1 MKFVSGMCVAGM
13 LVIGG
18 MVGCGT
24 SETKSTANQQESQ
37 KERDMKEADKAAMVY
52 IRELIELDSSKLEA
66 LLLKPYE
73 FIEGGKTYPGISK
86 EMKERYD
93 LYRYD
98 LKEEEKKSTIIML
111 YILIP
116 LKKRQRSE
124 DLRMIKVDEKDGKWK
139 NYEWAWDAN
148 NSLES
153 IVGSMKPTHVHK
165 WGKRNEKITFT
176 LHDFGI
182 STHAARVIR
191 YPSGRGEKTR
201 TNWSTYIR
209 KPIQRIH
216 R

>member
-1 MKFVSGMCVAGM
+1 
-13 LVIGG
+13 
-18 MVGCGT
+18 
-24 SETKSTANQQESQ
+24 
-37 KERDMKEADKAAMVY
+37 MKEADKAAMVY

-66 LLLKPYE
+66 LLYKPYE

-98 LKEEEKKSTIIML
+98 LKEEKEE
-111 YILIP
+111 YYYHVVYFDP
-116 LKKRQRSE
+116 VEKRQRSE
-124 DLRMIKVDEKDGKWK
+124 DLRMIKDEKDGKWK

-165 WGKRNEKITFT
+165 WGKRNEKLLSLCMILVFLLMPLGSSVT
-176 LHDFGI
+176 L
-182 STHAARVIR
+182 AEE
-191 YPSGRGEKTR
+191 EKTR

>member
-1 MKFVSGMCVAGM
+1 MEDEGNEKMKFVSGMCVAGM

-66 LLLKPYE
+66 LLYKPYE

-98 LKEEEKKSTIIML
+98 LKEEKEE
-111 YILIP
+111 YYYHVVYFDP
-116 LKKRQRSE
+116 VEKRQRSE
-124 DLRMIKVDEKDGKWK
+124 DLRMIKDEKDGKWK

-165 WGKRNEKITFT
+165 WGQKE
-176 LHDFGI
+176 
-182 STHAARVIR
+182 
-191 YPSGRGEKTR
+191 
-201 TNWSTYIR
+201 
-209 KPIQRIH
+209 
-216 R
+216 